1 MFLRTNQFNTSHQR
15 LSKSN
20 ILNFIKTKN
29 NKIYEVSMK
38 DKFGDYG
45 IIGIISITTLQKKF
59 IIKHFLLSCRVFER
73 GVENNILNF
82 IKKNKN
88 YKNKKG
94 IILINRN
101 KKNSY
106 VQNLFDKSKSIKK
119 LNSKEYIIQ

>member
-1 MFLRTNQFNTSHQR
+1 MFLRTNQFNTSHQI

-73 GVENNILNF
+73 GVENDILNF
-82 IKKNKN
+82 LKKK
-88 YKNKKG
+88 
-94 IILINRN
+94 
-101 KKNSY
+101 
-106 VQNLFDKSKSIKK
+106 QK
-119 LNSKEYIIQ
+119 LQK

>member
-1 MFLRTNQFNTSHQR
+1 
-15 LSKSN
+15 
-20 ILNFIKTKN
+20 
-29 NKIYEVSMK
+29 MK

-45 IIGIISITTLQKKF
+45 IIGIISISILQKKF

-73 GVENNILNF
+73 GVEISILNF

-101 KKNSY
+101 EKNSY
-106 VQNLFDKSKSIKK
+106 VQNLFDKSKNIKK
-119 LNSKEYIIQ
+119 LSSKEYLIR

>member
-15 LSKSN
+15 LTKSN

-45 IIGIISITTLQKKF
+45 IIGLISVTILKKKF

-73 GVENNILNF
+73 GVENDILNF
-82 IKKNKN
+82 LKKDKN
-88 YKNKKG
+88 YKNKKRYYT
-94 IILINRN
+94 N
-101 KKNSY
+101 
-106 VQNLFDKSKSIKK
+106 
-119 LNSKEYIIQ
+119 